1 MLNLKQY
8 GLFDSCR
15 LIIFFRFMFTSETTV
30 RVRYNET
37 DKMGYVYHGNYAQ
50 YFEIGRTDA
59 LRQVGLTYKE
69 FEENGVMMPVIHL
82 QSTYIKPARYDD
94 LLTVKTIIKKLPGV
108 KTEFYF
114 EIRNQDDVLIT
125 TGEVFLVNID
135 IQTNRPTRCPKVL
148 MDKLIPY
155 F

>member
-15 LIIFFRFMFTSETTV
+15 LIIFFRFMFISETTV

-59 LRQVGLTYKE
+59 LRQVGLTYNE
-69 FEENGVMMPVIHL
+69 FEENGHDSVGI
-82 QSTYIKPARYDD
+82 
-94 LLTVKTIIKKLPGV
+94 
-108 KTEFYF
+108 
-114 EIRNQDDVLIT
+114 
-125 TGEVFLVNID
+125 
-135 IQTNRPTRCPKVL
+135 
-148 MDKLIPY
+148 
-155 F
+155 

>member
-1 MLNLKQY
+1 MKRY
-8 GLFDSCR
+8 GLHDSY
-15 LIIFFRFMFTSETTV
+15 RFEFYFSIMFISETTV

-37 DKMGYVYHGNYAQ
+37 DKMGYVYHGNYPQ

-82 QSTYIKPARYDD
+82 QSSYIKPARYDD
-94 LLTVKTIIKKLPGV
+94 LLTIKTIIKKLPGV
-108 KTEFYF
+108 KTEFHF
-114 EIRNQDDVLIT
+114 EIRNQEDVLIT

-135 IQTNRPTRCPKVL
+135 MNTNKPTRCPKVL